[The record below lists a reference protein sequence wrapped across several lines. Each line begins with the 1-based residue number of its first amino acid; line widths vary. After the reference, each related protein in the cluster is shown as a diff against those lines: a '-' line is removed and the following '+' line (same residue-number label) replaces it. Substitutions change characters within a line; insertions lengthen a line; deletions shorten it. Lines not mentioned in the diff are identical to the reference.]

1 LQVDP
6 SEASAATQGRPQSF
20 NLYAY
25 VQNDP
30 TNSADPLGLAE
41 YELDCFYVG
50 EESQCVPLYPNPET
64 ILVNQGPGPQDQPPP
79 ESITGGVGLL
89 PGSGPGAVLRR
100 VLGRVIQGTIPPP
113 RPVDPA
119 PGAGQRYPGQQN
131 PQGQGQKDPQ
141 DKRKPQDKGTP
152 TTGTPAGVGA
162 AVTGWVRRWQLDAD
176 TYRTIG
182 IVVFIAFSGAA
193 IIATGG
199 GAAPA
204 VAVIAAEGGIA
215 APILFPIFGQ

>member
-1 LQVDP
+1 MCSVVPEPGNNLGKSGSWP
-6 SEASAATQGRPQSF
+6 SGSAASRIYHRRRWT
-20 NLYAY
+20 
-25 VQNDP
+25 
-30 TNSADPLGLAE
+30 
-41 YELDCFYVG
+41 
-50 EESQCVPLYPNPET
+50 
-64 ILVNQGPGPQDQPPP
+64 
-79 ESITGGVGLL
+79 L

-131 PQGQGQKDPQ
+131 RQGQGQKDPQ

-182 IVVFIAFSGAA
+182 IVVFLAFSGAA